1 MIWEVGPRVEVRGD
15 EVVVLVDEGE
25 GLWRPCWTLSREDAA
40 AIGKMLVEASGLED
54 GDGE

>member
-1 MIWEVGPRVEVRGD
+1 MIWVVFPRVEVRGD

-25 GLWRPCWTLSREDAA
+25 GLWRPCWTLSREHALTM
-40 AIGKMLVEASGLED
+40 GRLLVEASGLEE